1 MIRND
6 TRKRIS
12 LIPERYFMIDD
23 KRLVENHVIE

>member
-6 TRKRIS
+6 TRKGNS
-12 LIPERYFMIDD
+12 LIPERYLMIDD